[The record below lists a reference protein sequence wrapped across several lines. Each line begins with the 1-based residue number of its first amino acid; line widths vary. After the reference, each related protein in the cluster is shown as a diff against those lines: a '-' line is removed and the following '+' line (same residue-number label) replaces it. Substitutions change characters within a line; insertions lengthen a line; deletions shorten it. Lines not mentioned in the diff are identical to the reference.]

1 MKKLLIA
8 VVLSV
13 VLFIAGCVDPF
24 YSSVYSWE
32 TMEVY
37 ILNYTNE
44 DISVLLTTQ
53 GLDTSEAVVAPSG
66 LTLTQADF
74 KKGLDKDSYLAD
86 PNFKKTLHMTTS
98 EDTYN
103 IGISKAEKVGDT
115 YIYNGVDSMDGTLG
129 NIQVTQNSEILYES
143 DIYVDNA
150 WNELYTRA
158 GTSDYINIYSVIP
171 FERDT
176 IDEVYIYWVEEDSNN
191 KDMLLKCYIGIFPT
205 E

>member
-1 MKKLLIA
+1 MKKYTYWVLLGVI
-8 VVLSV
+8 VSLV
-13 VLFIAGCVDPF
+13 GCGDPV

-74 KKGLDKDSYLAD
+74 KKGLDKDNYLSD

-115 YIYNGVDSMDGTLG
+115 YIYNGVDSMDRTLG